1 MAIDRKSSLRKAP
14 VVDVV
19 ESLTAGTEVSAR
31 TPAVPSAPPAA
42 DVRTA
47 SVHQEAVAAR
57 GPGPGRPRSKRRM
70 EPFSS
75 KIEIGLRDELDA
87 YIEANGITITD
98 FLDEAIRNRLKK

>member
-1 MAIDRKSSLRKAP
+1 MAVERKSSLRKAP

-19 ESLTAGTEVSAR
+19 DSLTSGTEASNPNAVGASPAR
-31 TPAVPSAPPAA
+31 QQP
-42 DVRTA
+42 
-47 SVHQEAVAAR
+47 VATR

-75 KIEIGLRDELDA
+75 KIEIELRDELDA
-87 YIEANGITITD
+87 YIEATGITITD